1 MEKEYFISKE
11 EFLAVKETWAKRPNN
26 IAFADE
32 HIIYNA
38 LRSLPLDRGF
48 TEKKKNIQGN
58 TPWYAF
64 IKAKMVAYWRTKRA
78 LPGEFKKQ
86 YGIDIPDGLLDK
98 LK

>member
-11 EFLAVKETWAKRPNN
+11 EFLAIKETWAKRPNN
-26 IAFADE
+26 HATADE

-38 LRSLPLDRGF
+38 LRSLPLERGF
-48 TEKKKNIQGN
+48 AEKKKNIQGN
-58 TPWYAF
+58 DPWYAF
-64 IKAKMVAYWRTKRA
+64 KNAKMIAHWRTKRA
-78 LPGEFKKQ
+78 LPGEFKKA